1 MIDPKTVTNYNRTP
15 AELQE
20 WLLYCICVAGKRS
33 NVETRKLDGFLQD
46 KSYTLNMLAPR
57 SPFSIIRRLHGGA
70 IEDAEGRSEL
80 LQATCLF
87 RANHNWLMQY
97 LKKHKLAPYQQ
108 RYNSFSDVVRLLPDD
123 LSEVTVDELQ
133 AVRGIGPK
141 TSRFFLTHSR
151 EDFDEPVLDTHI
163 LRFLRDMGHNVP
175 SVTPQSP
182 KKYAQVAGIFK
193 SYARS
198 VNKTVAELDLEVWNS
213 FSKSVTDHIAE
224 YSST

>member
-46 KSYTLNMLAPR
+46 KSYTLNMLTSR
-57 SPFSIIRRLHGGA
+57 SPFNIIRRLHGGA
-70 IEDAEGRSEL
+70 IEDAG
-80 LQATCLF
+80 C
-87 RANHNWLMQY
+87 NWLMQY

-151 EDFDEPVLDTHI
+151 EDFNEPILDTHI

-182 KKYAQVAGIFK
+182 KKYAQVAEIFK

-198 VNKTVAELDLEVWNS
+198 VNKTVAELDLEVWKS